1 MYGFK
6 EIELIQLKFDKK
18 SATKIDAETWIGNPD
33 SFHQLLEALRGLH
46 TPHCLI
52 FSGDVHYAFNRR
64 EVMRTR
70 DSAGTIRVTQLTSS
84 ALCNHPGGIGRL
96 GLKVLQNASAMQAF
110 NRETSPYL
118 RPREDSDHFV
128 IGHANLGLLQLQS
141 GTPVGY
147 RLLCRK
153 PGNNHAYDWSYDLEQ
168 PERVEFR
175 VPK

>member
-70 DSAGTIRVTQLTSS
+70 DSAGTI
-84 ALCNHPGGIGRL
+84 
-96 GLKVLQNASAMQAF
+96 
-110 NRETSPYL
+110 
-118 RPREDSDHFV
+118 
-128 IGHANLGLLQLQS
+128 
-141 GTPVGY
+141 
-147 RLLCRK
+147 
-153 PGNNHAYDWSYDLEQ
+153 
-168 PERVEFR
+168 
-175 VPK
+175 